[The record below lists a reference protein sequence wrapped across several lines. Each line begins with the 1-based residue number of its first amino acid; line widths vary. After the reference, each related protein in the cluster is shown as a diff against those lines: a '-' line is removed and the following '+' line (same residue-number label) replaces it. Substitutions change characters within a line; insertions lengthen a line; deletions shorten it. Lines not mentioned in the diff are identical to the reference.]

1 MSAIAV
7 LVDHDRGTPSV
18 AAWEALTVARGLAS
32 DLAVP
37 MCAILLGDEA
47 LFESHEDELTSICAE
62 YGAGVVYQGQHD
74 LLADYGPDAWG
85 AALASFVEIAEPSAV
100 VAAGTDRGAEA
111 MAQLAARLDLP
122 LVANCVSVSAN
133 GSAGDSGAGTPS
145 GGDPWQIA
153 RIQWGGSLL
162 EDVTLSSV
170 LPLLTIAPH
179 SAEAVPVGGDQ
190 AESATDGSA
199 AGTTAEADVVVFEP
213 DLGPEASRTLVRD
226 RVTLTEGITLSTSP
240 VVVSGGRGVGS
251 AEGFAQLEELAELLG
266 GRVGCSRAVTNN
278 GWRSHADQV
287 GQTGTRIA
295 PEIYIAC
302 GISGAIQHWVGAMGS
317 KNILAINIDPE
328 ANMVTKAGYA
338 VIADLHEVVPA
349 ISDEIRRRRDNPS

>member
-1 MSAIAV
+1 M
-7 LVDHDRGTPSV
+7 LVDHDRGAPSPG
-18 AAWEALTVARGLAS
+18 ALEALTAARSLAGK
-32 DLAVP
+32 LGTRVEAV
-37 MCAILLGDEA
+37 LLGDRA
-47 LFESHEDELTSICAE
+47 LFDMHGEELSAVSAA
-62 YGAGVVYQGQHD
+62 YGAVAVHRGRHEF
-74 LLADYGPDAWG
+74 LADYGPDAWG
-85 AALASFVEIAEPSAV
+85 AALAAFVDTAAPDAV

-111 MAQLAARLDLP
+111 MAQLAARCDLP
-122 LVANCVSVSAN
+122 LVANCVDVSPNRTQADA
-133 GSAGDSGAGTPS
+133 SSGAATGGTWHIS
-145 GGDPWQIA
+145 

-162 EDVTLSSV
+162 EDVTLTST

-179 SAEAVPVGGDQ
+179 SIEAEPC
-190 AESATDGSA
+190 DGAPASA
-199 AGTTAEADVVVFEP
+199 AVVDFEP
-213 DLGPEASRTLVRD
+213 DLGPEVQQTLVRD
-226 RVTLTEGITLSTSP
+226 RVTLAEGITLSTAP

-251 AEGFAQLEELAELLG
+251 ADGFAPLEELAELLG

-349 ISDEIRRRRDNPS
+349 ICDEIRRRRDRPG

>member
-1 MSAIAV
+1 MSSVAV
-7 LVDHDRGTPSV
+7 LIDHDRGVPPGG
-18 AAWEALTVARGLAS
+18 ALEALTAARRLAAEL
-32 DLAVP
+32 DVPVNAV
-37 MCAILLGDEA
+37 ILGDSE
-47 LFESHEDELTSICAE
+47 LFATHGAELFAACAS
-62 YGAGVVYQGQHD
+62 YGAAGVHCGRHS

-85 AALASFVEIAEPSAV
+85 AALAAFVEAAQPAAV
-100 VAAGTDRGAEA
+100 IAAGTDRGAEA
-111 MAQLAARLDLP
+111 MAQLAARTDLP
-122 LVANCVSVSAN
+122 LVANCVSVS
-133 GSAGDSGAGTPS
+133 SAS
-145 GGDPWQIA
+145 DPWQIT

-162 EDVTLSSV
+162 EDVTLSSS

-179 SAEAVPVGGDQ
+179 SVEAEPVP
-190 AESATDGSA
+190 DGA
-199 AGTTAEADVVVFEP
+199 ADIETVDFAP
-213 DLGPEASRTLVRD
+213 DLGPEAERTLVRN

-251 AEGFAQLEELAELLG
+251 AEGFAALEDLAELLG

-338 VIADLHEVVPA
+338 VIADLHAVVPA
-349 ISDEIRRRRDNPS
+349 ISDEIRRRRDRPLD

>member
-1 MSAIAV
+1 MSSVAV
-7 LVDHDRGTPSV
+7 LIDHDRGAPS
-18 AAWEALTVARGLAS
+18 AGAFEALTAARTLAADLGVAV
-32 DLAVP
+32 DAVV
-37 MCAILLGDEA
+37 LGDDG
-47 LFESHEDELTSICAE
+47 LFETHGADLFAACAQH
-62 YGAGVVYQGQHD
+62 GAVTVHCGRHRF
-74 LLADYGPDAWG
+74 LADYGPDAWG
-85 AALASFVEIAEPSAV
+85 AALALFVESAAPAAV
-100 VAAGTDRGAEA
+100 VAAGTDRGAET
-111 MAQLAARLDLP
+111 MAQLAARTDLP
-122 LVANCVSVSAN
+122 LVANCVSVSPAGPPTDASS
-133 GSAGDSGAGTPS
+133 GSAAGEAWHIT
-145 GGDPWQIA
+145 

-162 EDVTLSSV
+162 EDVTLTST
-170 LPLLTIAPH
+170 LPLLTIAQH
-179 SAEAVPVGGDQ
+179 SVEAEAIP
-190 AESATDGSA
+190 
-199 AGTTAEADVVVFEP
+199 AGTADVSLADFSP
-213 DLGPEASRTLVRD
+213 DLGPETQRTLVRD

-251 AEGFAQLEELAELLG
+251 AEGFASLEELAELLG

-278 GWRSHADQV
+278 GWRNHADQV

-349 ISDEIRRRRDNPS
+349 ISDEIRRRRDRPTS